1 MSSILFAVLLL
12 ISKNAILIAYLV
24 YCSSCWHPEPWWS
37 DLSHHLP
44 FQLLCLSPQSLQYPM
59 WPHSLLKCV
68 LPSFILN
75 DLSLFSWRKRVWPLL
90 KVADLLWGSL
100 PCFLSSLGTT
110 HPHTGP
116 YTAQSG
122 QQWGS
127 NWCNPTPLLCW
138 FVTLGHVL
146 SLHFPYLQT
155 EKTGSSSFLG
165 LFQIKGKYLQ
175 CLQRAAGTQSTER
188 VRPVTGTFYGVCSP
202 ISVVNYSQISVLPH

>member
-1 MSSILFAVLLL
+1 MLSILFAVLLL
-12 ISKNAILIAYLV
+12 ISKNAILVAYLI
-24 YCSSCWHPEPWWS
+24 YCPSCWHPEPWWS

-44 FQLLCLSPQSLQYPM
+44 FQLLCLSPQSLQFPM
-59 WPHSLLKCV
+59 RPHSLLKCV

-75 DLSLFSWRKRVWPLL
+75 DLSLFSRRKRVWPLL

-100 PCFLSSLGTT
+100 ACFLSSLGTT

-146 SLHFPYLQT
+146 SLHFPYPQT
-155 EKTGSSSFLG
+155 EKTGSSSFVG

-175 CLQRAAGTQSTER
+175 CL
-188 VRPVTGTFYGVCSP
+188 
-202 ISVVNYSQISVLPH
+202 